1 MKEKFFNKKVDYFWE
16 YEYSFGEYFLK
27 EIFKD
32 KYRRKMSMAGSGIY
46 NLLYIDNAIYDISFK
61 ETKSLMVADG
71 KSAVRDVVKNDI
83 VYLICEELG
92 NNAIEYTVNS
102 GKYIT
107 FKLGKYIAKLEIVKK
122 MKEPA

>member
-1 MKEKFFNKKVDYFWE
+1 
-16 YEYSFGEYFLK
+16 
-27 EIFKD
+27 
-32 KYRRKMSMAGSGIY
+32 
-46 NLLYIDNAIYDISFK
+46 
-61 ETKSLMVADG
+61 MVADG
-71 KSAVRDVVKNDI
+71 KSALRDSVKNDI

-122 MKEPA
+122 MKEPI

>member
-1 MKEKFFNKKVDYFWE
+1 MKEKLFNKKVDYFWE

-32 KYRRKMSMAGSGIY
+32 KYKRKMSMTGSGIY

-83 VYLICEELG
+83 IYLICEELG
-92 NNAIEYTVNS
+92 NNNIEYTVNS